1 MHTAVMVI
9 FVLNAVTLIGI
20 VLIQQGKGADAGAAF
35 GSGAS
40 ATVFGAR
47 GSANFLSRFTA
58 VLATLFFVL
67 AMVLAFMDRDVEAP
81 RSLTERMPLTDY
93 SADPQPTEGP
103 QRIPNEVPASA
114 ASSVDDQDQ
123 SRPEQSSA
131 TGSSE
136 SQSSAND
143 EDDPDPI

>member
-1 MHTAVMVI
+1 MHTAVMVL

-81 RSLTERMPLTDY
+81 QSLTERMPLTDY
-93 SADPQPTEGP
+93 SADPQPVEGP
-103 QRIPNEVPASA
+103 QRVPAES
-114 ASSVDDQDQ
+114 ASSVSDADQ
-123 SRPEQSSA
+123 SFPEETPVEGTEQNVSD
-131 TGSSE
+131 TSE
-136 SQSSAND
+136 
-143 EDDPDPI
+143 EEPDPNI